1 MELKI
6 MALHFAA
13 SEFAERRQRSIAAMQ
28 KRGLDGL
35 LIFRQESM
43 YYLTGYDT
51 FGYVF
56 FQCLYL
62 GADGRLMLLTRAP
75 DLLQAQHT
83 SDIEDIRVWIDA
95 PNADPAA
102 ELREYLRRFNLAG
115 KTLGVEWE
123 SYGLTARSG
132 MRLQAAFD
140 GFADLVDASDLV
152 TRQRLIKSS
161 TELRYVREAA
171 RLADLALD
179 EAHRLAAPGVDEAEI
194 LAAMQSII
202 IRRGGDD
209 PANEFIIGSGDDALL
224 CRYKSGRRKLSTQ
237 DQLTL
242 EFAGV
247 YRHYHAA
254 LMRTIPIGTPPAR
267 QVEMHKVAVD
277 ALEAC
282 KAALRP
288 GNTVGVV
295 FDAHAKVL
303 DQAGYQAH
311 RMNATGYSLGATFAP
326 NWMDWPMFY
335 HGNPEILQPGM
346 VYFIHLIIF
355 DNENGLAMTSGQTCL
370 VTDGACEVLS
380 QRSTDLVCR

>member
-6 MALHFAA
+6 MALHFA
-13 SEFAERRQRSIAAMQ
+13 EAELADRRKRSIEAMQ

-75 DLLQAQHT
+75 DLRQAQHT

-95 PNADPAA
+95 PNADPAS
-102 ELREYLRRFNLAG
+102 ELREYLRRFDLTG

-152 TRQRLIKSS
+152 TRLRLVKSPA
-161 TELRYVREAA
+161 ELTYVREAA

-179 EAHRLAAPGVDEAEI
+179 EAHRLAAPGTDEGEI
-194 LAAMQSII
+194 LAAMQSVI
-202 IRRGGDD
+202 IRNGGDD
-209 PANEFIIGSGDDALL
+209 SANEFIIGSGTDALL
-224 CRYKSGRRKLSTQ
+224 CRYKTGRRKLSAQ

-247 YRHYHAA
+247 YRHYHSA

-288 GNTVGVV
+288 GNTVGAV

-303 DQAGYQAH
+303 DQAGYQEH

-335 HGNPEILQPGM
+335 HGNPEILQAGM

-355 DNENGLAMTSGQTCL
+355 DSEQGLAMTSGQTCL
-370 VTDGACEVLS
+370 VTNGTCEVLS
-380 QRSTDLVCR
+380 QRGTELVCR

>member
-1 MELKI
+1 
-6 MALHFAA
+6 MALHFSESELAA
-13 SEFAERRQRSIAAMQ
+13 RRERAVALMQ

-35 LIFRQESM
+35 LMFRQESM

-51 FGYVF
+51 FGYVY

-75 DLLQAQHT
+75 DLRQAQHT
-83 SDIEDIRVWIDA
+83 SDIKDIRIWVDA
-95 PNADPAA
+95 PHADPAS
-102 ELREYLRRFNLAG
+102 ELRAYLSGFGLAG

-123 SYGLTARSG
+123 SYGLTARNG

-140 GFADLVDASDLV
+140 GFADLQDASDLV
-152 TRQRLIKSS
+152 SRLRLVKSPA
-161 TELRYVREAA
+161 EIAYVREAA
-171 RLADLALD
+171 KLADLALD
-179 EAHRLAAPGVDEAEI
+179 EAHRLTKPGADEGDI

-202 IRRGGDD
+202 IRNGGDD
-209 PANEFIIGSGDDALL
+209 PANEFILGSGPDALL
-224 CRYKSGRRKLSTQ
+224 CRYKTGRRKLDVQ

-247 YRHYHAA
+247 YRHYHSC
-254 LMRTIPIGTPPAR
+254 LMRTIPLGKVPVR

-282 KAALRP
+282 KATLKPGRP
-288 GNTVGVV
+288 IGEV

-303 DQAGYQAH
+303 DAAGYRQH

-335 HGNPEILQPGM
+335 HGNTEPAAPGQ

-355 DNENGLAMTSGQTCL
+355 DSEHGLAMTSGQTVL
-370 VTDGACEVLS
+370 VNERGCEALS
-380 QRSTDLVCR
+380 QRSLELVVR

>member
-1 MELKI
+1 

>member
-1 MELKI
+1 
-6 MALHFAA
+6 MALHFSKEELAA
-13 SEFAERRQRSIAAMQ
+13 RRAASIAALQ

-35 LIFRQESM
+35 LMFRQESM

-51 FGYVF
+51 FGYVY

-62 GADGRLMLLTRAP
+62 GADGRVLLLTRAP
-75 DLLQAQHT
+75 DLRQAQHT
-83 SDIEDIRVWIDA
+83 SDIADIRIWVDGPEA
-95 PNADPAA
+95 SPATD
-102 ELREYLRRFNLAG
+102 LREILRGFGAAG
-115 KTLGVEWE
+115 KKLGVEWDA
-123 SYGLTARSG
+123 YGLTARNG

-140 GFADLVDASDLV
+140 GFASLIDASDLV
-152 TRQRLIKSS
+152 SRQRLVKSPA
-161 TELRYVREAA
+161 EVAYVRKAA
-171 RLADLALD
+171 ALGDLALD
-179 EAHRLAAPGVDEAEI
+179 EAHRLAAPGTSEAEI

-202 IRRGGDD
+202 IRNDGDD

-224 CRYKSGRRKLSTQ
+224 CRYKTGRRVLEKQ

-247 YRHYHAA
+247 FRHYHSC
-254 LMRTIPIGTPPAR
+254 LMRTIPIGKPPAR

-282 KAALRP
+282 KAALKPGRP
-288 GNTVGVV
+288 IGEV

-303 DQAGYQAH
+303 DAAGYAKH
-311 RMNATGYSLGATFAP
+311 RMNATGYSLGAVYAP

-335 HGNPEILQPGM
+335 HGNPELAAPGQ

-355 DNENGLAMTSGQTCL
+355 DSEAGLAMTSGQTVL
-370 VTDGACEVLS
+370 VTEGAAEVLS
-380 QRSTDLVCR
+380 KRPTDLVIR